1 MEIKTLKNKL
11 LEVKKEKNKIK
22 ANSLIMIIDSIEKIA
37 KEKNENI
44 SEEHV
49 IKGIKKYLKQLE
61 DAKSSFM
68 PVEEELQFV
77 KELAKEILP
86 SELSEEETKLIICYL
101 IKNKLNFGQ
110 IMKEL
115 KKYNVNM
122 KKASS
127 LVKELLKD
135 EQKCDS

>member
-11 LEVKKEKNKIK
+11 LEAKKEKNKIK